1 MFRVLLTYD
10 EICLRRCLVRSA
22 ERGRGG
28 GAAGTGNAA
37 GDLHR
42 VRAASF
48 PVAAARIGLGV
59 HERLGRNEAG
69 LLLGL
74 LSLNGDGVFELI
86 ELL

>member
-22 ERGRGG
+22 KRGRRE

-42 VRAASF
+42 VR
-48 PVAAARIGLGV
+48 VARIGLEV

-86 ELL
+86 KLL